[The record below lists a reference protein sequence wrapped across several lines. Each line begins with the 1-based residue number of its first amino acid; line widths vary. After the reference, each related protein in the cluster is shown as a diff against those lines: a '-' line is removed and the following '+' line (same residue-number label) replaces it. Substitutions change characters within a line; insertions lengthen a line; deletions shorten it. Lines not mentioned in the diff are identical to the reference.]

1 MEYNLQPQAAVGGGV
16 KNSTAVVITAQ
27 AAVGGGVK
35 NSSAVVVTVE
45 SMGIP
50 F

>member
-1 MEYNLQPQAAVGGGV
+1 MEYNLQP
-16 KNSTAVVITAQ
+16 Q